1 LLDGAAWHVLSQV
14 FVVLHACYRHYCRI
28 LWVLGCRRVGERESL
43 VELDRERKEA
53 VVRRVVVKAGLGL
66 RRGCHG

>member
-1 LLDGAAWHVLSQV
+1 
-14 FVVLHACYRHYCRI
+14 VVLHACYRHYCRI